1 MNASSEKAD
10 SRITEA
16 LLPLIRNPA
25 AFGREVGF
33 ELLTDSIH
41 AQWIRDMVSGV
52 GDMTLQAHRGSYK
65 TTCVSVGMSVIMITS
80 PRLRIAFIRK
90 TDNDVKEVLRQ
101 ARKILEHPVTAE
113 LTRRIWGKHVELTKA
128 TTTEIT
134 TNLSADVKGTAQLTG
149 IGTGGSLTGKHY
161 DVIFTDDIVNV
172 QDRVSRAERE
182 RVKLIYQE
190 LQNIRNRGGRIF
202 NTGTPWHED
211 DAFSIMPEP
220 RRYDCYST
228 GLIDPETLSEIKAS
242 MLPSLFAAN
251 YELRHIAAEDVIFT
265 DPQTGAEPSLID
277 NAQLCHID
285 AAYDG
290 EDYTAFTI
298 ARKADGKI
306 YVLGK
311 LWRKHVGQC
320 EDEAIRLRR
329 QFRAGA
335 FWVENNSDRGYLAKE
350 LRSKGETAVDY
361 NEDMNKFIK
370 ISTYLLRE
378 WKRVVFVRGTDEAYV
393 KQICDFTQDAEHD
406 DAPDSLAVCVRR
418 LFYAADAGQRTPGI
432 YRGLPPA

>member
-1 MNASSEKAD
+1 MTKSETD
-10 SRITEA
+10 METSLR
-16 LLPLIRNPA
+16 LLIDYPA

-33 ELLTDSIH
+33 ALLTDGIH

-101 ARKILEHPVTAE
+101 VRKILEHPITAE
-113 LTRRIWGKHVELTKA
+113 LTRRIWGKPVQLTKA

-220 RRYDCYST
+220 KRYDCYST
-228 GLIDPETLSEIKAS
+228 GLIDAATLAEIRKS

-265 DPQTGAEPSLID
+265 NPQTGAEPSILND
-277 NAQLCHID
+277 AQLCHID

-290 EDYTAFTI
+290 EDFTAFTI
-298 ARKADGKI
+298 AKKANGKL

-311 LWRKHVGQC
+311 LWRKHVSQC
-320 EDEAIRLRR
+320 EDEAIRLRHK
-329 QFRAGA
+329 FRAGA
-335 FWVENNSDRGYLAKE
+335 FRMENNADRGYLAKE
-350 LRSKGETAVDY
+350 LRSKGEAAIEY
-361 NEDMNKFIK
+361 NENTNKFLK
-370 ISTYLLRE
+370 ISSYLVRDWE
-378 WKRVVFVRGTDEAYV
+378 RVVFVQGTDEAYI

-406 DAPDSLAVCVRR
+406 DAPDSLATCVRL
-418 LFYAADAGQRTPGI
+418 LFYAQDEGKRTPSAFL
-432 YRGLPPA
+432 R

>member
-1 MNASSEKAD
+1 MSESD
-10 SRITEA
+10 ERREA
-16 LLPLIRNPA
+16 EAALRLLIERPA
-25 AFGREVGF
+25 VFGRLVGF
-33 ELLTDSIH
+33 ELLTDELH
-41 AQWIRDMVSGV
+41 NQWICDMVSGAE
-52 GDMTLQAHRGSYK
+52 DETLQAHRGAYK
-65 TTCVSVGMSVIMITS
+65 TVCVSVGMSDIMITS

-101 ARKILEHPVTAE
+101 VRKILEHPVTAE
-113 LTRRIWGKHVELTKA
+113 LTRRIWGKPVELTKA

-172 QDRVSRAERE
+172 QDRISRAERE

-228 GLIDPETLSEIKAS
+228 GLIDPDTLAEIKAS

-265 DPQTGAEPSLID
+265 DPQTGAEPSLVD

-298 ARKADGKI
+298 ARKADGKL

-311 LWRKHVGQC
+311 LWRKHVSQC
-320 EDEAIRLRR
+320 EDEAIQLRR
-329 QFRAGA
+329 KFRAGA
-335 FWVENNSDRGYLAKE
+335 FRMENNADRGFLAKE
-350 LRSKGETAVDY
+350 LRSKGEPAIEY
-361 NEDMNKFIK
+361 NETTNKFLK
-370 ISTYLLRE
+370 ISSYLVRDWE
-378 WKRVVFVRGTDEAYV
+378 RVVFVRGTDEAYI
-393 KQICDFTQDAEHD
+393 KQICDFTQDSEHD
-406 DAPDSLAVCVRR
+406 DAPDSLATCVRM
-418 LFYAADAGQRTPGI
+418 LFYAQDEGKRTPSAF
-432 YRGLPPA
+432 LH